1 MQDIITK
8 QNIKIEDLIY
18 EIRNVQ
24 VMFDYDLA
32 KLYECA
38 NGTKTINQAVKRH
51 INRFPKRFM
60 FQLTEEECKIYSR
73 SQNDN

>member
-73 SQNDN
+73 SQTDN